1 MLHMPLIIDRFE
13 GNYAVCEDDG
23 APALLPR
30 ASLPPS
36 AAEGDVL
43 IPTEEGGFIIDAFHT
58 AMRKNEAQQSLLAL
72 LSAEKE

>member
-1 MLHMPLIIDRFE
+1 MPLIIDRFE

-23 APALLPR
+23 TPVMLPR

-43 IPTEEGGFIIDAFHT
+43 TTAKDGGFAVDAART
-58 AMRKNEAQQSLLAL
+58 AMRKKEAQQSLLAL
-72 LSAEKE
+72 LSAKKE

>member
-1 MLHMPLIIDRFE
+1 MLLIIDRFE

-43 IPTEEGGFIIDAFHT
+43 TTAKDGGFAVNAART
-58 AMRKNEAQQSLLAL
+58 AMRKKEAQQSLLAL

>member
-1 MLHMPLIIDRFE
+1 MPLIIDRFE
-13 GNYAVCEDDG
+13 GDYAMCEDNG
-23 APALLPR
+23 TPVVLPR

-43 IPTEEGGFIIDAFHT
+43 TTTKDGGFAVDAART
-58 AMRKNEAQQSLLAL
+58 AMRKKEAQQSLLAL